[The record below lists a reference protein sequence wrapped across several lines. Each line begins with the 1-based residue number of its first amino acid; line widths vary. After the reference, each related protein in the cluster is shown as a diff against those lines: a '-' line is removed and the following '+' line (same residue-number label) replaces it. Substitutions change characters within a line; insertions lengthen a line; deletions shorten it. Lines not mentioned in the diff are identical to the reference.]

1 MLTFS
6 RAAFVCAMASGIA
19 APAAAQSEAALKSY
33 FEGRHVMVRLDMPGT
48 SDGVNVFADEKRP
61 LDFGAYRDDLK
72 KYGAA
77 IHAGQSAMVTL
88 VKVKKDLIEFQL
100 DGGGYGTFG
109 DDTSTTVYI
118 PPVEKSA
125 RERELEQR
133 IREEDDRDRRRH
145 LEQELDEVRDARE
158 RENRRI
164 ATERDRAEAL
174 KVERL
179 AERRLAGGSRFNI
192 RYQDRVPAGMQ
203 PDDVMA
209 ALAEYVEFAGPD
221 RSAPPD
227 SDQPSAPFQL
237 PQLRKGMTR
246 GDVERMLG
254 RPAETSQHASGDVTV
269 TTLVFVAG
277 DDRVTA
283 DFVEEVLVRFAITS
297 K

>member
-48 SDGVNVFADEKRP
+48 SDGVNVFADGKRP

-72 KYGAA
+72 KYGTA
-77 IHAGQSAMVTL
+77 IHAGQPAMVTL
-88 VKVKKDLIEFQL
+88 VKVKKDLVEFQL

-109 DDTSTTVYI
+109 DDTSTTVYM
-118 PPVEKSA
+118 PFVEKSA

-133 IREEDDRDRRRH
+133 IREEDDRDRRRR
-145 LEQELDEVRDARE
+145 LERELDELRDARE
-158 RENRRI
+158 RENRHI

-174 KVERL
+174 KIERL

-192 RYQDRVPAGMQ
+192 RYQDHVPAGMR

-209 ALAEYVEFAGPD
+209 ALAEYVDFPESD
-221 RSAPPD
+221 RGAPPD
-227 SDQPSAPFQL
+227 SDQPSAPVQL

-254 RPAETSQHASGDVTV
+254 RPAETSRHASGDVTV
-269 TTLVFVAG
+269 TTLVFAVG
-277 DDRVTA
+277 DDRVIA

>member
-1 MLTFS
+1 MLMFS
-6 RAAFVCAMASGIA
+6 RAAFVCVMAGGIA

-33 FEGRHVMVRLDMPGT
+33 FEGQHVLVRLDMPGT
-48 SDGVNVFADEKRP
+48 SDGVNVFADGKRP

-72 KYGAA
+72 KYGTA
-77 IHAGQSAMVTL
+77 IHAGQPAMVTL
-88 VKVKKDLIEFQL
+88 VKVKKDLVEFQL

-109 DDTSTTVYI
+109 DDTSTTVYM
-118 PPVEKSA
+118 PFVEKSA

-133 IREEDDRDRRRH
+133 IREEDDRDRRRR
-145 LEQELDEVRDARE
+145 LERELDELRDARE
-158 RENRRI
+158 RENRHI

-174 KVERL
+174 KIERL

-192 RYQDRVPAGMQ
+192 RYQDHVPAGMR

-209 ALAEYVEFAGPD
+209 ALAEYVDFPESD
-221 RSAPPD
+221 RGAPPD
-227 SDQPSAPFQL
+227 SDQPSAPVQL

-254 RPAETSQHASGDVTV
+254 RPAETSRHASGDVTV
-269 TTLVFVAG
+269 TTLVFAVG
-277 DDRVTA
+277 DDRVIA

>member
-1 MLTFS
+1 MLMFS
-6 RAAFVCAMASGIA
+6 RAAFVCVMAGGIA

-33 FEGRHVMVRLDMPGT
+33 FEGQHVLVRLDMPGT
-48 SDGVNVFADEKRP
+48 SDGVNVFADGKRP

-72 KYGAA
+72 KYGTA
-77 IHAGQSAMVTL
+77 IHAGQPAMVTL
-88 VKVKKDLIEFQL
+88 VKVKKDLVEFQL

-109 DDTSTTVYI
+109 DDTSTTVYM
-118 PPVEKSA
+118 PFVEKSA

-133 IREEDDRDRRRH
+133 IREEDDRDRRRR
-145 LEQELDEVRDARE
+145 LERELDELRDARE
-158 RENRRI
+158 RENRHI

-174 KVERL
+174 KIERL

-192 RYQDRVPAGMQ
+192 RYQDHVPAGMR

-209 ALAEYVEFAGPD
+209 ALAEYVDFPESD
-221 RSAPPD
+221 RGAPPD
-227 SDQPSAPFQL
+227 GDQPSAPVQL

-254 RPAETSQHASGDVTV
+254 RPAETSRHASGDVTV
-269 TTLVFVAG
+269 TTLVFAVG
-277 DDRVTA
+277 DDRVIA

>member
-6 RAAFVCAMASGIA
+6 RAALVCAMAGGMA
-19 APAAAQSEAALKSY
+19 APAAAQNEAALKSY
-33 FEGRHVMVRLDMPGT
+33 FEGRHVMVRFDMPGT
-48 SDGVNVFADEKRP
+48 SDGVNVFADGKRP
-61 LDFGAYRDDLK
+61 LDFGAYREDLT
-72 KYGAA
+72 KYGTA
-77 IHAGQSAMVTL
+77 IHAGQPAMVTL

-109 DDTSTTVYI
+109 DDTSTSVYM
-118 PPVEKSA
+118 PLVEKSA

-133 IREEDDRDRRRH
+133 IREEDDRDRRRR
-145 LEQELDEVRDARE
+145 LESELDELRETRE

-164 ATERDRAEAL
+164 ATERDRDEAL
-174 KVERL
+174 KIERL
-179 AERRLAGGSRFNI
+179 AERRLAGGSRSNL
-192 RYQDRVPAGMQ
+192 RYQDHVPAGMR

-209 ALAEYVEFAGPD
+209 ALAEYVDFQMVD

-227 SDQPSAPFQL
+227 ADRPSVPSQL

-254 RPAETSQHASGDVTV
+254 RPAEASQHATGDVAV
-269 TTLVFVAG
+269 TTLVFLVG